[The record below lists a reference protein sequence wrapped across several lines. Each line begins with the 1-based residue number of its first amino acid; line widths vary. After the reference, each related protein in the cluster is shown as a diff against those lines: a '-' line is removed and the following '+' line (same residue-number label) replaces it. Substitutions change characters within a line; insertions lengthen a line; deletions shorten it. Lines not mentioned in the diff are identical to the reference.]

1 MEIII
6 AVLLSLLTGITLGY
20 ILGYRSGKYKYETN
34 HLGIRKHNKINI

>member
-6 AVLLSLLTGITLGY
+6 AVFLGLVTGVILGY